1 MSLLANR
8 FGRVKHLF
16 LFFQVR
22 LPEENNNKYLRF
34 QIDELPKTIG
44 RKVTK
49 KKDIYSVLQVHIQF
63 MRNITNYVQRVL
75 HKSYF
80 LNPCDVKGPSIYY
93 VTTRTDWVIE
103 GRKFKV
109 FRKLRS

>member
-49 KKDIYSVLQVHIQF
+49 KNLFCVTGTY
-63 MRNITNYVQRVL
+63 
-75 HKSYF
+75 
-80 LNPCDVKGPSIYY
+80 SIYEKY
-93 VTTRTDWVIE
+93 HQLRTTGFAQIIFFE
-103 GRKFKV
+103 S
-109 FRKLRS
+109 L